1 MHLLFDAIEQDVQND
16 EQFVAKQ
23 SKTIDEMQSDINKL
37 EDYLKV
43 IQFVQEMV
51 PQLRGA
57 MPVQVHEGENE
68 AQIDASEP
76 LMQGELQFIAGTI
89 KDGEMERMRRML
101 FRATRG
107 QALTHFRQ
115 FEQEGV

>member
-1 MHLLFDAIEQDVQND
+1 MQND

-23 SKTIDEMQSDINKL
+23 SKTIDEMSSDINKL

-68 AQIDASEP
+68 A
-76 LMQGELQFIAGTI
+76 
-89 KDGEMERMRRML
+89 
-101 FRATRG
+101 
-107 QALTHFRQ
+107 
-115 FEQEGV
+115 

>member
-1 MHLLFDAIEQDVQND
+1 
-16 EQFVAKQ
+16 
-23 SKTIDEMQSDINKL
+23 
-37 EDYLKV
+37 
-43 IQFVQEMV
+43 
-51 PQLRGA
+51 

-89 KDGEMERMRRML
+89 KDGEQERMKRML

-107 QALTHFRQ
+107 QALTHFRYFLQ
-115 FEQEGV
+115 DGVGKVTYLILLSSSPWVNQRIEFRESVTLSWARDLRFQI